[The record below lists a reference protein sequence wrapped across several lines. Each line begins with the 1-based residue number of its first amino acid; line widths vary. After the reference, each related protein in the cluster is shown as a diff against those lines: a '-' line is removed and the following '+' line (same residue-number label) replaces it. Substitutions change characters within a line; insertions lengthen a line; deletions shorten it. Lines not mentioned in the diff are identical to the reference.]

1 MVQPG
6 RPWGWGRRSPARP
19 GIEADVVMVAAGREE
34 HRIAAVAG
42 RDLEAEHV
50 AIERN
55 GAVEIGH
62 RQMNVA
68 NSGLG
73 VDHIADC
80 QFRIA
85 DRGWRIG
92 HFAADSAIRN
102 LQSAIRFGTG
112 MLHSRYCFPPTRLCT
127 L

>member
-6 RPWGWGRRSPARP
+6 RPWGWRRRPPAGP

-34 HRIAAVAG
+34 HGIAAVAG
-42 RDLEAEHV
+42 RDVEAEHV

-68 NSGLG
+68 NTSGGGESHRGFLPSALRRWGGWGGGG
-73 VDHIADC
+73 V
-80 QFRIA
+80 RL
-85 DRGWRIG
+85 
-92 HFAADSAIRN
+92 SPRN
-102 LQSAIRFGTG
+102 PPPRDP
-112 MLHSRYCFPPTRLCT
+112 CPPTRPGSSPPPAQ
-127 L
+127 

>member
-6 RPWGWGRRSPARP
+6 RPWGWRRRPPAGP

-34 HRIAAVAG
+34 HGIAAVAG
-42 RDLEAEHV
+42 RDVEAEHV

-68 NSGLG
+68 NTSGG
-73 VDHIADC
+73 GNRHKR
-80 QFRIA
+80 FRLSA
-85 DRGWRIG
+85 LSCWRVVAG
-92 HFAADSAIRN
+92 GAG
-102 LQSAIRFGTG
+102 RFT
-112 MLHSRYCFPPTRLCT
+112 P
-127 L
+127 